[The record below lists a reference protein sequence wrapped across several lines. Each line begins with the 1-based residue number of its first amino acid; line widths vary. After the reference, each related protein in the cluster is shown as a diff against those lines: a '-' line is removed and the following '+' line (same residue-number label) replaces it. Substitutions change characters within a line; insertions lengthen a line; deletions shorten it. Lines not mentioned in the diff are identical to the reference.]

1 MSHAQYI
8 TNKKGKKQFVV
19 LPIKEYKKMLEEIE
33 ILIKMSSTETAKQPK
48 EKVADV
54 KVVEPEKKEVSVKKA
69 AAPKKAF
76 VAKKVV
82 KKVAVPAKKK

>member
-19 LPIKEYKKMLEEIE
+19 LPVKEYKKMLEEIE
-33 ILIKMSSTETAKQPK
+33 ILIKMSSTEDVKQPK
-48 EKVADV
+48 EKEAEI
-54 KVVEPEKKEVSVKKA
+54 KKVEPIKKEVSVKKTA
-69 AAPKKAF
+69 VPKKVT
-76 VAKKVV
+76 VAKKIV